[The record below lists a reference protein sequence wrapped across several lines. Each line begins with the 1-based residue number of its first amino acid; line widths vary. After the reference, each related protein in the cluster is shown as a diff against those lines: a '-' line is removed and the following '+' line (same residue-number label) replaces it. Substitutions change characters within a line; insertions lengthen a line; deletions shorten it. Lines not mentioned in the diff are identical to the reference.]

1 MRGSF
6 IGAMA
11 SCEMGIV
18 HFWHSPVRVLHV
30 DYILHDI
37 DQMKQI
43 RKKNIGIKINKMLRK
58 KLRKKEEQNE
68 EREGRRGK
76 RKVENYKNL
85 PYEGCSGSG

>member
-1 MRGSF
+1 
-6 IGAMA
+6 
-11 SCEMGIV
+11 
-18 HFWHSPVRVLHV
+18 
-30 DYILHDI
+30 
-37 DQMKQI
+37 MKQI

-76 RKVENYKNL
+76 RKVENFKNL